1 MGTTA
6 EKGAWQVSGDDTAD
20 QPTLEAFWLER
31 IADRDKRAFEAL
43 YTEFAP
49 RVFRFAVR
57 MINDET
63 KAEEVVNDVMVEVWK
78 SAGQFKGRSA
88 ASTWIF
94 SIARHRALN
103 AIRGKKLSTT
113 ALDDARDVK
122 DESEDPMTATDE
134 NITQTLLKEAINH
147 LSTEHRE
154 VVELTFFQGL
164 NYKEI
169 AQIAQCPENTVKTRM
184 FHARKKLKPIL
195 ESMGISGEFA

>member
-1 MGTTA
+1 M
-6 EKGAWQVSGDDTAD
+6 SGEDIAD
-20 QPTLEAFWLER
+20 QPTLEVYWLER
-31 IADRDKRAFEAL
+31 IAQRDKRAFEAL

-57 MINDET
+57 MINDES
-63 KAEEVVNDVMVEVWK
+63 KSEEVVNDVMVEVWK

-103 AIRGKKLSTT
+103 AIRGKKLPTT
-113 ALDDARDVK
+113 ALDDARDIK
-122 DESEDPMTATDE
+122 DEGDDPMTATDR
-134 NITQTLLKEAINH
+134 NMTQTLLKEAINQ
-147 LSTEHRE
+147 LSTEQRE

-169 AQIAQCPENTVKTRM
+169 AQIAECPENTVKTRM
-184 FHARKKLKPIL
+184 FHARKRLKPIL
-195 ESMGISGEFA
+195 ESMGIVGELV

>member
-1 MGTTA
+1 M
-6 EKGAWQVSGDDTAD
+6 SGDDAAD

-31 IADRDKRAFEAL
+31 IAERDKRAFEAL

-78 SAGQFKGRSA
+78 SAGQFQGRSA

-184 FHARKKLKPIL
+184 FHARKRLKPIL

>member
-1 MGTTA
+1 M
-6 EKGAWQVSGDDTAD
+6 SGDDTAD

-103 AIRGKKLSTT
+103 AIRGKKVSTT

-122 DESEDPMTATDE
+122 DEGEDPMTATDE

>member
-1 MGTTA
+1 MSVLVESMIT
-6 EKGAWQVSGDDTAD
+6 SS
-20 QPTLEAFWLER
+20 
-31 IADRDKRAFEAL
+31 
-43 YTEFAP
+43 
-49 RVFRFAVR
+49 VFFV
-57 MINDET
+57 
-63 KAEEVVNDVMVEVWK
+63 
-78 SAGQFKGRSA
+78 
-88 ASTWIF
+88 
-94 SIARHRALN
+94 
-103 AIRGKKLSTT
+103 
-113 ALDDARDVK
+113 
-122 DESEDPMTATDE
+122 PTDE